1 MAILSLVRR
10 KLMRDEKLGGMVVR
24 GTNKEI
30 LIDLDGDRQ
39 ADIALMDTTG
49 EGKVDTI
56 AADLTGDNLFNLY
69 FMDVN
74 MNGTPDISYEDV
86 DGEGNIHTV
95 SISTE
100 RQQVMIPPATRIFSI
115 LLEDDFDAEAF
126 ENALFD
132 LKEKIDQ
139 AKAEACSPERVQI
152 NKTET
157 DW

>member
-139 AKAEACSPERVQI
+139 AKAEA
-152 NKTET
+152 
-157 DW
+157 